1 MITARLPR
9 TVLITAAL
17 VLLAVG
23 GTLLYYLWFRHRD
36 SVERPDRPDPRL
48 TYTGPFRNI
57 RSNVAYVP
65 DSRCGSC
72 HAAIAASFAEHPMGR
87 SLLPVADA
95 PALPTG
101 KAQHNPFVALGEQY
115 RVEAGGM
122 RVRHVRTRHAP
133 TGEPAAE
140 LSWNVDYVIGSG
152 TRGYSYLCD
161 HDGYLFETPI
171 SWYSQKHAWD
181 LSPGFGPNELPGR
194 AIVAECLFC
203 HANRANQVAGT
214 VNRYQR
220 PVFDGHAIGCQRCHG
235 PGALHVESAVARSN
249 GIDHTIVNPKHLTAE
264 LRQAICEQCHLQ
276 GAIRTVLPGR
286 DVNDFRPGLPLEQ
299 FWAVFVHAPE
309 AGESRRAVGQVEQ
322 MYESRCYQA
331 GSGTRRMGCVSC
343 HDPHERV
350 RPADHVAHYRR
361 RCLECHQQHGC
372 SLPSADRLRQSA
384 EDSCIACHMPP
395 YGASDIPHTAVTDHR
410 IRRGGKSSPAKTQAP
425 PGDGMPIV
433 SFYRGR
439 PRVDPADDDRSRA
452 VALTRLTLLGDTAA
466 RGVVRYLVP
475 TLEAARRRDPDDWA
489 AGEAL
494 GYALAAQDRST
505 DALEVLQAV
514 LAKAPQQE
522 SALTTAALL
531 AETMG
536 KTEVAVGYWQRAAA
550 VNPWAPAY
558 RQRLALLLVKL
569 ESWDAALAECDLWIR
584 LDPLNAAARA
594 ARVSCLLS
602 ADNKAEARAE
612 FARIVALAPA
622 NLTEL
627 KIRFERKLK

>member
-1 MITARLPR
+1 MRTARVNR
-9 TVLITAAL
+9 TLLITAAL
-17 VLLAVG
+17 ALVAVG
-23 GTLLYYLWFRHRD
+23 GTLLYYRWFQRD
-36 SVERPDRPDPRL
+36 GAGARPNRPDPRL

-57 RSNVAYVP
+57 HPSVAYVP
-65 DSRCGSC
+65 DRRCGSC

-87 SLLPVADA
+87 SLLAVADA

-101 KAQHNPFVALGEQY
+101 PAQHNPFVALGEAY
-115 RVEAGGM
+115 RVEAGAT
-122 RVRHVRTRHAP
+122 RVRHVRTRPGP

-140 LSWNVDYVIGSG
+140 LAWDVAYVIGSG
-152 TRGYSYLCD
+152 TRGYSYLCER
-161 HDGYLFETPI
+161 DGYLFETPI

-194 AIVAECLFC
+194 AIIAECLFC
-203 HANRANQVAGT
+203 HANRANHVAGT

-235 PGALHVESAVARSN
+235 PGALHVEAVVAGST

-264 LRQAICEQCHLQ
+264 LRQSICEQCHLQ

-299 FWAVFVHAPE
+299 FWSVFVHAPE

-322 MYESRCYQA
+322 MYDSRCYQA
-331 GSGTRRMGCVSC
+331 GTAARRMGCVSC

-350 RPADHVAHYRR
+350 RPADRVTHYRR

-372 SLPSADRLRQSA
+372 TLPSAERLRQSA
-384 EDSCIACHMPP
+384 EDSCIACHMPA
-395 YGASDIPHTAVTDHR
+395 YGAADIPHTAVTDHR
-410 IRRGGKSSPAKTQAP
+410 LRRSGKPSAPAAERP
-425 PGDGMPIV
+425 PTDGMPIV

-439 PRVDPADDDRSRA
+439 PGVDPADDDRSRA

-475 TLEAARRRDPDDWA
+475 TLEAARRRDPDDLA

-494 GYALAAQDRST
+494 GYALAAQDRSA

-514 LAKAPQQE
+514 LAKSPQQE

-531 AETMG
+531 AETLG
-536 KTEVAVGYWQRAAA
+536 KAEAAIGYWQRAAA
-550 VNPWAPAY
+550 VNPWAPVY
-558 RQRLALLLVKL
+558 RQRLASLLIKQ
-569 ESWDAALAECDLWIR
+569 ESWDAALPECEAWAR
-584 LDPLNAAARA
+584 LDPLNVAARA
-594 ARVSCLLS
+594 ARVSCLL
-602 ADNKAEARAE
+602 AVGRKVEARAE

-622 NLTEL
+622 NLREL
-627 KIRFERKLK
+627 QIRFERKLK